1 MVSRTRSVGHSQKYC
16 PNNIWSHPSNI
27 FFLEKCT
34 NMGPFSKFSFI
45 STWRVLR
52 VLMQDALNDISNQ
65 VTGTDAVP
73 KEFLVPHR
81 GSVGPLGFGL
91 GSSQNPI
98 SRSSSLQTSGWSTQQ
113 PIPKILQLLTLHSG
127 FTSSSSS

>member
-1 MVSRTRSVGHSQKYC
+1 M
-16 PNNIWSHPSNI
+16 WSHPSNI

-52 VLMQDALNDISNQ
+52 VLMQDALNHNSNQ

-81 GSVGPLGFGL
+81 GSVGPRL

-98 SRSSSLQTSGWSTQQ
+98 SRSSSVQTSGWSTQQ